1 MNGTRIKIML
11 SLVLMVIF
19 MYVVLAIIN
28 KEKNSPCQAV
38 CNKMF
43 IQVIPEQLSCLKWL
57 ERILVSQRVLFK
69 NL

>member
-1 MNGTRIKIML
+1 
-11 SLVLMVIF
+11 MVIF
-19 MYVVLAIIN
+19 MYVVLVIIN

-43 IQVIPEQLSCLKWL
+43 VQVIPEQLSCLKWL